1 MDARRSWLTER
12 STGAATA
19 PPGQIAIR
27 QFRTSHP
34 PDRVH
39 GAACRR
45 WQELAG
51 SGQAGAGDQDSLAS
65 AMSVTSIR
73 RWVAR

>member
-1 MDARRSWLTER
+1 MDAYRSWLTER

-19 PPGQIAIR
+19 PPGKNAIR
-27 QFRTSHP
+27 HYRASHP

-45 WQELAG
+45 RQELAR